1 MIQNKE
7 VKVIGLTGGI
17 GSGKSTV
24 SRMLRGLGA
33 RIIDADIISKELMQ
47 KGGSLLE
54 EVTKHFGKEI
64 LLADGNLNRK
74 KMANIIFSDRQ
85 KRQLLNDISHPKIID
100 EIKTRLENIK
110 KMGEH
115 DVIVIDC
122 ALLFEIGLDQLVDE
136 SWLVFVSEEVQI
148 SRLMTRDG
156 LSVKEALNRIN
167 SQMSLAEKREK
178 SDAFI
183 DNSGSIENTQSQ
195 IFDLWM
201 CN

>member
-1 MIQNKE
+1 MIQNKK

-33 RIIDADIISKELMQ
+33 RIIDADNISKELMQ
-47 KGGSLLE
+47 KGGPLLDD
-54 EVTKHFGKEI
+54 VIVHFGTDM
-64 LLADGNLNRK
+64 LLVDGNLNRK
-74 KMANIIFSDRQ
+74 KMADLIFSNED
-85 KRQLLNDISHPKIID
+85 KRQLLNSITHPKIID
-100 EIKTRLENIK
+100 EIKSKLESIK
-110 KMGEH
+110 KMAEY

-122 ALLFEIGLDQLVDE
+122 ALLFEIGLDRLVDE

-156 LSVKEALNRIN
+156 LSVREAVDRIS
-167 SQMSLAEKREK
+167 SQMSLSEKRQK
-178 SDAFI
+178 SDALI

-195 IFDLWM
+195 LFDLWM
-201 CN
+201 KD